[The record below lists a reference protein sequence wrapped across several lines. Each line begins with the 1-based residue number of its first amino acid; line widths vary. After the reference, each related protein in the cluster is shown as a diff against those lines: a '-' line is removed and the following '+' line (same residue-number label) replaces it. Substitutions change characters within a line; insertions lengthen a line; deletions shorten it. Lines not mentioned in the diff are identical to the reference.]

1 MAKKATRTRRR
12 AKSNHDQSVTNKTIE
27 EGREIV
33 DFFIPPGSPQRTVA
47 GVGVAAV
54 GALVAA
60 AIFGVG
66 PAALAGV
73 AGYLAYRGAKAE

>member
-1 MAKKATRTRRR
+1 MAKKATRTRRSMKPKKVHT
-12 AKSNHDQSVTNKTIE
+12 AASEALSD
-27 EGREIV
+27 GRGII
-33 DFFIPPGSPQRTVA
+33 DFFMPAGSPQRTAA
-47 GVGVAAV
+47 GVGAAAV

-73 AGYLAYRGAKAE
+73 AGYLAYRGVQSE